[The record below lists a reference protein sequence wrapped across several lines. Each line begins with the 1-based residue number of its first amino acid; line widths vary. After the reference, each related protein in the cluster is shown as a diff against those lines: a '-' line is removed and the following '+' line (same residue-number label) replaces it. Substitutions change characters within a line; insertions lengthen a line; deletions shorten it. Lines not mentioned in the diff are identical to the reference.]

1 MIDFEETFEELKGHI
16 ALSCGGKMD
25 ARSLIFVAENAA
37 KGDAPAISCDL
48 DSVNMLWTWL
58 ENSNIKIFTHIIA
71 KEFDNDAKKIAAAIH
86 SAFKKGANGV
96 QLIASPD
103 VHEKLSVAFSTIAAD
118 LFFGRKLILT
128 MDLKEVFP
136 SDHPVIFESV
146 KLTSASGLGFVIENE
161 EDITASFYGILDSID
176 SDFHGSLHIIS
187 KDSDFQKIEN
197 IWRLIKKMRPELILG
212 TIFFIEQQ

>member
-1 MIDFEETFEELKGHI
+1 
-16 ALSCGGKMD
+16 
-25 ARSLIFVAENAA
+25 
-37 KGDAPAISCDL
+37 
-48 DSVNMLWTWL
+48 MLWTWL

-103 VHEKLSVAFSTIAAD
+103 VHEKLAVAFSTIAAD

-187 KDSDFQKIEN
+187 KDLDFQKIEN